1 MTLTLLPVLK
11 KFGSFE
17 MKNNQILAAASLLF
31 TTQALAQNE
40 IYSGSGF
47 GTYYYDIV
55 NANQCYTDF
64 SNANLGQV
72 ECSLTQVWTLEDVNS
87 DYLVAMNHTQL
98 VEDMG
103 KYCGKRVIVS
113 VNGVPSDM
121 PLFIGDGCERCA
133 TGSSTSTTWQPDGAP
148 GLDFSYSVAE
158 KLSSQACN
166 AGHIEISWEIVDE
179 LVYQFDYDGSGGP
192 QGFVTT
198 TPAGPTTTKATTT
211 SAATHTGTT
220 TKATITKHSTTL
232 KTTTAS
238 PTQTSA
244 PCQDNV
250 WQCTPDGTSL
260 EQCIGSTWTIR
271 EVCPSG
277 TSCHGTSNPY
287 CA

>member
-1 MTLTLLPVLK
+1 
-11 KFGSFE
+11 

-55 NANQCYTDF
+55 N
-64 SNANLGQV
+64 
-72 ECSLTQVWTLEDVNS
+72 VWTLEDVNS
-87 DYLVAMNHTQL
+87 DYLVAMNYTQL
-98 VEDMG
+98 VVDMG

-158 KLSSQACN
+158 KLSSQACDT
-166 AGHIEISWEIVDE
+166 GHIEISWEIVDE

-198 TPAGPTTTKATTT
+198 APAGPTTTKV
-211 SAATHTGTT
+211 HTETT

-244 PCQDNV
+244 SCQDNV